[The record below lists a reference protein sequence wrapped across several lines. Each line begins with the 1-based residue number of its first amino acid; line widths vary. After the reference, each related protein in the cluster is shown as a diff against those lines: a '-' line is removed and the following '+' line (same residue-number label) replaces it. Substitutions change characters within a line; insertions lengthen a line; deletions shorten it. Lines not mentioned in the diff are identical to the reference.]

1 MSSIYKKGR
10 DGYFYYQAYILNKKT
25 GKKDRRVFHS
35 LGTKVLKEAEEK
47 KNFYDHFYSKKDR
60 NTKLNL
66 PTFLRYAIALIMLV
80 VFILTLNLRVNKK
93 REILIDKTIISKQ
106 KIDSIKNINNDY
118 TSNHSTIKT
127 IEISE
132 KLNHSTDSF
141 LKNNENVQTQD
152 EISLNVNLEYK
163 IIRKDAIK
171 NAFNQCKITV
181 TAEKKYNVMQLL
193 KICHE
198 IKKNNN
204 KFLNFIICIY
214 SNDEIGYQI
223 AKGSD
228 FRIYKDLDTK
238 VWLAMYSFNEVEGEY
253 FDINPGGYF
262 EYN

>member
-10 DGYFYYQAYILNKKT
+10 DGYFYYQAYVLNKKT
-25 GKKDRRVFHS
+25 GKKDKRIFHS
-35 LGTKVLKEAEEK
+35 LGTKILKEAEEK
-47 KNFYDHFYSKKDR
+47 KNFYDEFYSKKER
-60 NTKLNL
+60 TTELNL

-80 VFILTLNLRVNKK
+80 IFIFTLNLRVNEK
-93 REILIDKTIISKQ
+93 REISIDKTNISEQ

-118 TSNHSTIKT
+118 NSNLSAIKT
-127 IEISE
+127 NEISE
-132 KLNHSTDSF
+132 KL
-141 LKNNENVQTQD
+141 KNNEDVQTQD
-152 EISLNVNLEYK
+152 EISKKVNLEYK
-163 IIRKDAIK
+163 IIRKDVLK
-171 NAFNQCKITV
+171 SAFNQCKITV
-181 TAEKKYNVMQLL
+181 TAEKEYNVMQLL

-198 IKKNNN
+198 IKNNNN

-228 FRIYKDLDTK
+228 FRIYKDLGTK
-238 VWLAMYSFNEVEGEY
+238 VWLAMYTFNEVEGEY